1 MPYYLSSFLKS
12 PKIDLRLKINYKN
25 KKWFRPMVKLVD
37 ACLDWKKKE
46 KRKLYYFPILFLSL
60 FPSLNL
66 ISESISTANYLF
78 YILYLKL
85 ELNNF
90 VSVINLITFAM
101 WVTLSLLITG
111 RFYCFHVTLFSS
123 HFFIKEVKK
132 WCYSLYIKI
141 HFNERLTNFCMSK
154 HAF

>member
-1 MPYYLSSFLKS
+1 MVQMVKE
-12 PKIDLRLKINYKN
+12 N
-25 KKWFRPMVKLVD
+25 RPMVKLVD
-37 ACLDWKKKE
+37 ACLDWKKKKE
-46 KRKLYYFPILFLSL
+46 RKKKTILLSHFIFIFM

-78 YILYLKL
+78 YTLYLKL

-90 VSVINLITFAM
+90 VSVINLIIFAM
-101 WVTLSLLITG
+101 WVTLSLLITD
-111 RFYCFHVTLFSS
+111 RFYCFHVRLFSS
-123 HFFIKEVKK
+123 YFFIKEVKK
-132 WCYSLYIKI
+132 WWYSLYIKI